1 MENIYLIQ
9 HTPQVECWC
18 WCVENIS
25 FIQHTPQVECEEG
38 DPDACVRCAGKV
50 FEAERITAKAGPFHK
65 YCMSC
70 IKCNGA
76 LDASTFLNGPDG
88 EIYCKHCYAEG
99 FGHKAKSEYK
109 GWMDSK
115 TIMGED
121 GDSDACPR
129 CGGKVFEAE
138 KCPTK
143 VGPFHSNCFSCIEC
157 TRKLDSVTCCE
168 GPDGEIYCKA
178 CYAGEKPNGNKK
190 YFEPLLIQDTLDRSP
205 GQGTEGRP
213 LGREQRT

>member
-1 MENIYLIQ
+1 MCYRKFWGPGGKNRLGEKDK
-9 HTPQVECWC
+9 
-18 WCVENIS
+18 
-25 FIQHTPQVECEEG
+25 VECEED

-70 IKCNGA
+70 LKCNGV

-129 CGGKVFEAE
+129 CQGKVFEAE

-178 CYAGEKPNGNKK
+178 CYAGRIYSPS
-190 YFEPLLIQDTLDRSP
+190 DTL
-205 GQGTEGRP
+205 
-213 LGREQRT
+213 L